1 MLHPRGL
8 PATDGQTS
16 SMLLLFCCGP
26 GRAAYQET
34 FTPESCLKAPPMGK
48 LGATQVRGPWPRG
61 GRREEPVS
69 CFHIILK
76 LGTSVCQ
83 FSQSYINT
91 LEHSDSCPC
100 PCPAHWLLN
109 MAVQLYRALV
119 EEICGPEKESL
130 ATASPLCLP
139 VYFSIFIYFYLYV
152 YTSLSLSGMLVTVK
166 SPEV

>member
-48 LGATQVRGPWPRG
+48 LGATQVRGPWLRG
-61 GRREEPVS
+61 GRRKEPVS
-69 CFHIILK
+69 GFHIILK

-83 FSQSYINT
+83 SPHSHINT
-91 LEHSDSCPC
+91 LHHSDSCPC
-100 PCPAHWLLN
+100 PEHWLLN
-109 MAVQLYRALV
+109 MCVQLYRALG
-119 EEICGPEKESL
+119 EEIRGPEKESV
-130 ATASPLCLP
+130 ATVCPVCRCVCVCLCLSACP
-139 VYFSIFIYFYLYV
+139 
-152 YTSLSLSGMLVTVK
+152 SLSIYICTSMSPSLSQVC
-166 SPEV
+166 